1 MDSRANNTDLHC
13 AQALVKKSIK
23 LQKKR
28 KSELCYLKHV
38 TLFKWKEGFT
48 SLKQQKYVSSYI
60 YRYIYILKDVITNTK
75 CYHQKQKLVQD
86 IFNWKTWKIQS

>member
-1 MDSRANNTDLHC
+1 MFCYIAASEIHAHDRLFIAPIKKKKMDSRANNTDLHC

-28 KSELCYLKHV
+28 KSKLCYLKHV
-38 TLFKWKEGFT
+38 TLFKWREGFT

-60 YRYIYILKDVITNTK
+60 YRYIYILRM
-75 CYHQKQKLVQD
+75 
-86 IFNWKTWKIQS
+86 